1 MKGSNRNVHDTL
13 GPQRHCVRLNAIT
26 QVSKNHILWAKSF
39 SESIKIG
46 LDATTATQCWLD
58 AFCFF
63 FTSCWPS
70 FSHSYSFPAVL
81 YLTRSSQC
89 EGMAALWF
97 MGSLSLPWYLHSLHS
112 NKTARRVCSSHI
124 KWKRY
129 SGGGKRESGE
139 IHPDFSVVN
148 TSVGSP

>member
-1 MKGSNRNVHDTL
+1 MFMTLWARRDTVI
-13 GPQRHCVRLNAIT
+13 PRRLNAIAWA
-26 QVSKNHILWAKSF
+26 SKDHILRARSL

-46 LDATTATQCWLD
+46 LYATTATQCWLD
-58 AFCFF
+58 AFYFF
-63 FTSCWPS
+63 FPLCWPY

-81 YLTRSSQC
+81 YLTRRSQC

-97 MGSLSLPWYLHSLHS
+97 MGLLSLPFCLHIS
-112 NKTARRVCSSHI
+112 NKMARRVWSSHV

-129 SGGGKRESGE
+129 FGGGRRESRE
-139 IHPDFSVVN
+139 ICPDFSVVN